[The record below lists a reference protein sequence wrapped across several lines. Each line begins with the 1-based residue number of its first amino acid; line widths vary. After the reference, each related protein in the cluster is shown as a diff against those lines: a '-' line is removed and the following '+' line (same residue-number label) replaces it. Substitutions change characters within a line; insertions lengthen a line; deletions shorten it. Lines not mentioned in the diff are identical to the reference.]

1 MEKEKK
7 KGEETKSLVE
17 KFKRMSKEER
27 RKYWLYT
34 WGR

>member
-1 MEKEKK
+1 MEDE
-7 KGEETKSLVE
+7 EETESLVE

-27 RKYWLYT
+27 REYWLYT

>member
-1 MEKEKK
+1 MREMEDER
-7 KGEETKSLVE
+7 ETKSLVE
-17 KFKRMSKEER
+17 KFEEMSEEEK

>member
-1 MEKEKK
+1 MEDEREKEA
-7 KGEETKSLVE
+7 EDLVE
-17 KFKRMSKEER
+17 KFEEMNEEEK